1 MSVIFIVLGIY
12 ILYLLLRPA
21 IRMWRAYSK
30 MKKGEFDFFSD
41 FFGQPGAQRSSTVH
55 RDGSRKSGWS
65 APGIKK
71 KKIPGDVGE
80 YVKFSEI
87 EVDAET
93 ETRQT
98 DARGHATYTAT
109 EQQVVDV
116 EWEDLPADK

>member
-41 FFGQPGAQRSSTVH
+41 LFGQPGAQRSSTVH
-55 RDGSRKSGWS
+55 RDGSRRSGWS
-65 APGIKK
+65 APRFKK

-87 EVDAET
+87 EVDT
-93 ETRQT
+93 ETRKT
-98 DARGHATYTAT
+98 ETRGRDTYTVT

-116 EWEDLPADK
+116 EWEDIPADK

>member
-1 MSVIFIVLGIY
+1 MVSIIFIVLGIY
-12 ILYLLLRPA
+12 FLYLLLRPA

-41 FFGQPGAQRSSTVH
+41 FFGQPGAQRSSTVN
-55 RDGSRKSGWS
+55 RDGSRRSGWS

-87 EVDAET
+87 EADS

-98 DARGHATYTAT
+98 DARGHETYTAT

-116 EWEDLPADK
+116 EWDDIPADK